1 MKNQSI
7 TGQEN
12 LSVSSVGVAG
22 AEKLTTGVIWAY
34 SIPRIGFGIMGL
46 LFGTYLMK
54 FSTDVLLIAPAAMGA
69 LIAASRIW
77 DGVSDPLAGYLSD
90 RTHSRFGRRRIW
102 LFMSSVPMSLG
113 LIMIWSPP
121 SSLEGVMLIAW
132 MGLALFVYETAST
145 AFFVPHGALGVELT
159 PNYHERTRLYG
170 YSHMIGALGSLLGLI
185 SLYLM
190 DSGEDKRLWAIILSS
205 IAGFCICAMVLG
217 STFVLPER
225 ADFQNRGSENPFR
238 SFTDVFRNKHARLLL
253 IVYAIETFGGAT
265 IGLLVSYIVAYV
277 IPMENVPVDSSVFFI
292 SVLVFY
298 FVPQFAFAPLWIKL
312 STYTG
317 KKNLWAASMWI
328 SALVFV
334 GYFFALNSY
343 IMIWLL
349 TFILGTSGG
358 IGAVVA
364 PAISADIIDYD
375 EYLTGERKEGTYY
388 AVWNMVRK
396 GAASLTAIITG
407 FVLQW
412 VGFEPN
418 VEQTETTKIVFRSLF
433 ALMPAGGYMIGAL
446 VFTRFSFNEKE
457 HSDVRRVLATRT
469 KT

>member
-265 IGLLVSYIVAYV
+265 IGL
-277 IPMENVPVDSSVFFI
+277 
-292 SVLVFY
+292 
-298 FVPQFAFAPLWIKL
+298 
-312 STYTG
+312 
-317 KKNLWAASMWI
+317 
-328 SALVFV
+328 
-334 GYFFALNSY
+334 
-343 IMIWLL
+343 
-349 TFILGTSGG
+349 
-358 IGAVVA
+358 
-364 PAISADIIDYD
+364 
-375 EYLTGERKEGTYY
+375 
-388 AVWNMVRK
+388 
-396 GAASLTAIITG
+396 
-407 FVLQW
+407 
-412 VGFEPN
+412 
-418 VEQTETTKIVFRSLF
+418 
-433 ALMPAGGYMIGAL
+433 
-446 VFTRFSFNEKE
+446 
-457 HSDVRRVLATRT
+457 
-469 KT
+469 